1 MKSIR
6 CGSGLGDS
14 LYLQAVVRHLVRKG
28 EKIEACSDWPDV
40 FLPLNGKVT
49 VSPFRRQN
57 VDIKAHYVYRK
68 HEPRTDQFEDV
79 CIRAG
84 IREPVDCRLDWKPV
98 NTALVDQIRKLSPV
112 VAVQLPRT
120 PMDRK
125 DGFGLELLPD
135 CNTIQRVIDRIRNH
149 ARIVQVGKGAP
160 LHHFTGIDLDLANRT
175 SVAELID
182 VAWAADAM
190 LGYVSF
196 AVPLAES
203 LNKPALFV
211 WSRKGTQSQHDFIKQ
226 VTPRKILHRESS
238 LSVFDDCSEQELSG
252 AADALLAT
260 IRRAELV

>member
-14 LYLQAVVRHLVRKG
+14 LYLQAVARHLVRKG
-28 EKIEACSDWPDV
+28 EKIEVCSDWPDV
-40 FLPLNGKVT
+40 FRPLDGKVT
-49 VSPFRRQN
+49 VSPFRRQQ

-68 HEPRTDQFEDV
+68 SIPGTNQFQDV

-84 IREPVDCRLDWKPV
+84 IREPVDFRLDWKP
-98 NTALVDQIRKLSPV
+98 TSPRLVEKIRSMAPV

-135 CNTIQRVIDRIRNH
+135 CNIIQRALNRIRRH
-149 ARIVQVGKGAP
+149 ARIVQVGKGEP
-160 LHHFTGIDLDLANRT
+160 LHRFTGIDLNLANRT

-182 VAWAADAM
+182 AVWAADAM

-203 LNKPALFV
+203 LNKPALFI
-211 WSRKGTQSQHDFIKQ
+211 WSRRGLASQHEFIKQ
-226 VTPRKILHRESS
+226 VTPRKILHRASS
-238 LSVFDDCSEQELSG
+238 RAVFDDCPEQELRG
-252 AADALLAT
+252 AADALLAA
-260 IRRAELV
+260 IRSAELV